1 MTNSWLA
8 FNIINNNEKNN
19 DIIHHYQSSDELKY
33 FIDESYYN
41 TLLSIREKE
50 IENYK
55 SLLESKYGFMNS
67 INKLTEFDT
76 KTTDYTTEMLR
87 YSNKIGYSIRKYL
100 LIYNKDID
108 YQLEVLKKIPSIPMI
123 SNYPVE
129 CKWNLLLDFK
139 KLPFGKDFPDIF
151 FSGLDLTDEDIWT
164 REREVSYK
172 MFTEQ
177 FPRWL
182 MLSDNM
188 QRMKEEIYEPSNLI
202 IRPMTYNMKSLY
214 DKITKYMKDLKKEF
228 KDIMKQLDSIN
239 TSFKIMNN
247 TVKSMRKKALS
258 KFPDKEDYI
267 SKLSNS
273 YMLGYRFVVDRIYRY
288 RRAIVDIFIDQ
299 FENVKKVIH
308 TIYKTLDFKDKNYY
322 SKRYTNDIGN
332 ETIFY
337 NTLDY
342 MKGMGLK

>member
-1 MTNSWLA
+1 MNNSWITL
-8 FNIINNNEKNN
+8 NPIDN
-19 DIIHHYQSSDELKY
+19 DVITENKSNYSSIDELKY

-41 TLLSIREKE
+41 TLLSIRKKE
-50 IENYK
+50 IEDYK
-55 SLLESKYGFMNS
+55 SLLESRYGFIDSMT
-67 INKLTEFDT
+67 KLNRFDNRL
-76 KTTDYTTEMLR
+76 TDYTVEMIKYGNSIGANIKKYFLM
-87 YSNKIGYSIRKYL
+87 YTKDTDFQLKII
-100 LIYNKDID
+100 N
-108 YQLEVLKKIPSIPMI
+108 KIPSNPMM

-129 CKWNLLLDFK
+129 CKWNLLLNFK

-151 FSGLDLTDEDIWT
+151 FSGLDLTDEDIWA

-172 MFTEQ
+172 MFTKQ

-182 MLSDNM
+182 MLSDNI
-188 QRMKEEIYEPSNLI
+188 QRMKEEIYEPSTLI
-202 IRPMTYNMKSLY
+202 IRPMTYNMKTLY
-214 DKITKYMKDLKKEF
+214 DKINKYMKDLKKEF
-228 KDIMKQLDSIN
+228 KDIMKQFDSIN
-239 TSFKIMNN
+239 ASFKIMNN
-247 TVKSMRKKALS
+247 TVKSMRKKTLS

-267 SKLSNS
+267 TKLSNS

-299 FENVKKVIH
+299 FENIKKVINA
-308 TIYKTLDFKDKNYY
+308 IYRALEFKDKNYY